1 MRSRSIL
8 VLAAAMAE
16 VVTLS
21 AAFAQTTGDRA
32 ARTAIPVP
40 VLHHIHLNSANPE
53 RSLEW
58 YSRYWQAGKTT
69 SYGGFPAFSD
79 EQGFYLLYTKI
90 GRQAPG
96 AFDRLAQR
104 SVPQSAFWTFGSTF
118 KDIQGMRTRIKG
130 LDPKQFALVTLY
142 GGPDGEQSATD
153 SRDLPG
159 GGQLM
164 TTTEMRQQA
173 EQPKSPATPPAG
185 GFGYLVDPD
194 GMLVEIIPGRTD
206 DFKAHTHLFSEQ
218 PLCAANWHVEHLGA
232 RSGQPT
238 ITSSR
243 FTAGS
248 TLVDGKWSPC
258 DLPLGERTYPT
269 YMKQGQLRIPAGTA
283 VIGNLEWLWYPRP
296 CQAGR
301 CGPANDRRLVR
312 SRGQVIDHIGLAY
325 PDLDAVMAHLRTQNV
340 AILEGPYKFGETRAI
355 LIEDPDGLAFELI
368 EVKR

>member
-8 VLAAAMAE
+8 VLAVAMAE
-16 VVTLS
+16 LLTVY
-21 AAFAQTTGDRA
+21 AAPRQTGDRA
-32 ARTAIPVP
+32 AQTPIPAP
-40 VLHHIHLNSANPE
+40 ALHHIHLNSAHPE

-58 YSRYWQAGKTT
+58 YSRYWPIGRRT
-69 SYGGFPAFSD
+69 SYAGFPAFSD
-79 EQGFYLLYTKI
+79 EQGFYLLYTKVA
-90 GRQAPG
+90 QPAPG
-96 AFDRLAQR
+96 AFDRVAQR

-118 KDIQGMRTRIKG
+118 HDIAAMRTRIKG
-130 LDPKQFALVTLY
+130 LDPKQFDLVTLY
-142 GGPDGEQSATD
+142 GGADGEQMATD

-159 GGQLM
+159 GGQMM
-164 TTTEMRQQA
+164 TSSELRQQA
-173 EQPKSPATPPAG
+173 EQPKRPATPSAG

-206 DFKAHTHLFSEQ
+206 DFKMHTHLFSEQ

-232 RSGQPT
+232 RAGQPT

-248 TLVDGKWSPC
+248 TLTDGRWSPC
-258 DLPLGERTYPT
+258 DRPLGERTYPT

-301 CGPANDRRLVR
+301 CGPGNDRRLVR
-312 SRGQVIDHIGLAY
+312 SRGQVIDHVGLTY
-325 PDLDAVMAHLRTQNV
+325 PDLDAVMAHLRASNV
-340 AILEGPYKFGETRAI
+340 AILQGPYTFGDTRAI
-355 LIEDPDGLAFELI
+355 MIEDLDGLAFELI
-368 EVKR
+368 EARR